1 MPLPRMPP
9 PTPPSFLGST
19 GFVTGE
25 AGSLECGCL
34 GYSPKA
40 DPGTS
45 ESPAG
50 CRAVGT
56 AEALRQPPGRAGLLE
71 APGLPHCPGC
81 FPVRHPALNKSLQCP
96 VATLRMRENEH
107 IPFITQAVARR

>member
-1 MPLPRMPP
+1 MVPLPRRPP
-9 PTPPSFLGST
+9 PPPPSFLGST

-34 GYSPKA
+34 GYSPKG

-50 CRAVGT
+50 CKAVGT
-56 AEALRQPPGRAGLLE
+56 AEALRQPREGQ
-71 APGLPHCPGC
+71 GC
-81 FPVRHPALNKSLQCP
+81 WRPRVSRI
-96 VATLRMRENEH
+96 V
-107 IPFITQAVARR
+107 QAVSPSGIQP